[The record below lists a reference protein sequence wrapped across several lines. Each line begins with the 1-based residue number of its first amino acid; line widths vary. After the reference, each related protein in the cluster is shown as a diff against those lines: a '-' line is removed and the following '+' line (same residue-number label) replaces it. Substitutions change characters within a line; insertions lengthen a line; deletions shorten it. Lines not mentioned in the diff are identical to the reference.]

1 VSGSRICLLGC
12 LLGAALIYADAARSE
27 GRERTFHSDH
37 LDADVVVLPS
47 VFFPNEAE
55 VAVLPFMKENAARFA
70 GKSVLEI
77 GTGSGIISLYA
88 AKLGATK
95 VVSTDISEQAVRCAT
110 RNASR
115 LGADEIIDVRLVP
128 ASDISA
134 FSVIEPGERFDVL
147 ISNPPYALDLDA
159 TENTPLIDRGDLGL
173 SIVRG
178 LDAHLNPG
186 GVAILLY
193 NSLFYHYVMV
203 KFASYEGWEVRKGAK
218 SRPRLLRTLGSRD
231 ALQLLP
237 GAPARGREDGCR
249 RVPLRSARER
259 GSQSDRGDQP
269 ARAALPGQHEKAPP
283 RHHRDRAERDA
294 DRRGAGRRSLR
305 SANGTLAAPITRRA
319 RTCSRLVPKKR
330 ALRESAPRTPRR
342 PSDLPRGADA
352 PS

>member
-203 KFASYEGWEVRKGAK
+203 KFASYEGWEVRNHGPAFFA
-218 SRPRLLRTLGSRD
+218 PWEAETLFNYYLARLLEVEKMDADAFRFDRHEND
-231 ALQLLP
+231 ALNRILVTSRHAPLFP
-237 GAPARGREDGCR
+237 GNTRKRHPGIIVIERKEPATAAEPADG
-249 RVPLRSARER
+249 P
-259 GSQSDRGDQP
+259 
-269 ARAALPGQHEKAPP
+269 
-283 RHHRDRAERDA
+283 
-294 DRRGAGRRSLR
+294 
-305 SANGTLAAPITRRA
+305 
-319 RTCSRLVPKKR
+319 
-330 ALRESAPRTPRR
+330 
-342 PSDLPRGADA
+342 
-352 PS
+352 

>member
-12 LLGAALIYADAARSE
+12 LLSVALLHADAARSEE

-37 LDADVVVLPS
+37 LDADVVVLPT

-110 RNASR
+110 RNAIR
-115 LGADEIIDVRLVP
+115 LGVEEIIDVRLVP
-128 ASDISA
+128 PSDISA
-134 FSVIEPGERFDVL
+134 FSVIEPDERFDVL

-159 TENTPLIDRGDLGL
+159 TENDLGL

-203 KFASYEGWEVRKGAK
+203 KFASYEGWEVRNHGPAFFA
-218 SRPRLLRTLGSRD
+218 PWEAETLFNYYLARLL
-231 ALQLLP
+231 
-237 GAPARGREDGCR
+237 E
-249 RVPLRSARER
+249 V
-259 GSQSDRGDQP
+259 
-269 ARAALPGQHEKAPP
+269 EKM
-283 RHHRDRAERDA
+283 DA
-294 DRRGAGRRSLR
+294 DAFRFDRHENEALNRIVVTSRHAPLFPGNTRKRHPGIIVIERKETPTAGEPAGAR
-305 SANGTLAAPITRRA
+305 
-319 RTCSRLVPKKR
+319 
-330 ALRESAPRTPRR
+330 
-342 PSDLPRGADA
+342 
-352 PS
+352 

>member
-128 ASDISA
+128 ASDI
-134 FSVIEPGERFDVL
+134 
-147 ISNPPYALDLDA
+147 
-159 TENTPLIDRGDLGL
+159 DLGL

-203 KFASYEGWEVRKGAK
+203 KFASYEGWEVRNHGPAFFA
-218 SRPRLLRTLGSRD
+218 PWEAETLFNYYLARLL
-231 ALQLLP
+231 
-237 GAPARGREDGCR
+237 E
-249 RVPLRSARER
+249 V
-259 GSQSDRGDQP
+259 
-269 ARAALPGQHEKAPP
+269 EKM
-283 RHHRDRAERDA
+283 DA
-294 DRRGAGRRSLR
+294 DAFRFDRHENEALNRIVVTSRHAPLFPGNTRKRHPGIIVIERKETPTAGEPAGAR
-305 SANGTLAAPITRRA
+305 
-319 RTCSRLVPKKR
+319 
-330 ALRESAPRTPRR
+330 
-342 PSDLPRGADA
+342 
-352 PS
+352 